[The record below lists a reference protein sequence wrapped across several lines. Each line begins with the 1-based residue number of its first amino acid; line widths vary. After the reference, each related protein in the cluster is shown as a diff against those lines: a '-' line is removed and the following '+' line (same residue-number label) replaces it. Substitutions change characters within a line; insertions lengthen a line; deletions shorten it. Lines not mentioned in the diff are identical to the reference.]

1 VAPRAPGWG
10 AGPRICDNRPV
21 NTIEAYR
28 ESFEEEPG
36 YLDFAAFGPLS
47 PTVRE
52 EAHADLEALAT
63 GRPSGLEHVGQHVG
77 NAQAALAQLLGSKA
91 EQVTLQPST
100 TEGIMHALFGLRG
113 AALVSPGEFATMPVA
128 TQRAADALGVLT
140 PQWLDTPD
148 GRVTPKAVRNALT
161 DDTTALVVS
170 LVDFR
175 TGYRADLSA
184 LREVIGDRLLIVD
197 AIQGFGIVDADYA
210 AADVV
215 AGNGYKW
222 LRAGRGTG
230 FAWFSERALDR
241 LTPVFSG
248 ITGTDMLL
256 PIDGVPQPSRA
267 ANAFTVARPDPASAA
282 RLAAGAQEAIDVG
295 VAAIEQ
301 EVAIRVDEVLALA
314 DRHGLPVRSPRQPGQ
329 RAGIVALAP
338 EPAEV
343 GALAAALAN
352 VGVTVTTRD
361 GNIRISPHAG
371 TTAASM
377 QMLDE
382 AFGAFVGTRL

>member
-1 VAPRAPGWG
+1 ML
-10 AGPRICDNRPV
+10 ICDNRSV
-21 NTIEAYR
+21 TTIDAYR
-28 ESFEEEPG
+28 ETFQEEPG

-63 GRPSGLEHVGQHVG
+63 GRRSGLEHLNQHVA
-77 NAQAALAQLLGSKA
+77 NTRDVLAQLLATRA
-91 EQVTLQPST
+91 EQITLQPST
-100 TEGIMHALFGLRG
+100 TDGIMQALFGLRG
-113 AALVSPGEFATMPVA
+113 AALLSPDEFATMPIA
-128 TQRAADALGVLT
+128 TQRAADALGLLT
-140 PQWLDTPD
+140 PQWLKTSDGHVTPD
-148 GRVTPKAVRNALT
+148 AVREALT
-161 DDTTALVVS
+161 DETTALVVS
-170 LVDFR
+170 LVDYR

-184 LREVIGDRLLIVD
+184 LRDVIDDRLLIVD
-197 AIQGFGIVDADYA
+197 AMQGFGVVDADYA

-248 ITGTDMLL
+248 VTGTDVLL
-256 PIDGVPQPSRA
+256 PIGDVPPPSRGA
-267 ANAFTVARPDPASAA
+267 HGYTVARADPSSAA
-282 RLAAGAQEAIDVG
+282 RLGAGVQEIVDVG

-301 EVAIRVDEVLALA
+301 EVAARVDEVLEIA
-314 DRHGLPVRSPRQPGQ
+314 DRHGIPVGSPREQDQ
-329 RAGIVALAP
+329 RAGIVVFAP
-338 EPAEV
+338 EAAEV

-352 VGVTVTTRD
+352 SGVSATTRA
-361 GNIRISPHAG
+361 GSIRLSPHAG
-371 TTAASM
+371 TSAASM

-382 AFGAFVGTRL
+382 ACAAFVGARF